1 LSTAFGLALLIA
13 LPHTGPDTVR
23 IRAVAAAPAPDRL
36 ADTVSWGSPQIV
48 VETGQ
53 GRASIWLLTVADSVY
68 LVAAIPDSTPYWGD
82 DLVVS
87 IDTDGDRADTP
98 QHDDFQ
104 WYLRRMLDSSVV
116 LRGRA
121 GRWDPPQGNPDWRLG
136 SARSGEGWDV
146 RAAEETGGRRWAAV
160 LRLERGWL
168 DVARGRPGLAVRI
181 YDNQP
186 SGWHAWPRPA
196 SGVRPARVEDQPAL
210 WGVVIPTAPAARS
223 AAEPRGAT

>member
-1 LSTAFGLALLIA
+1 MSTAFGLALLIA

-36 ADTVSWGSPQIV
+36 ADTVSWGFPQIV

-87 IDTDGDRADTP
+87 IDTDGDRANTP

-121 GRWDPPQGNPDWRLG
+121 GRWDPPPGPLPLDAVDEILLMMAWF
-136 SARSGEGWDV
+136 RSHPE
-146 RAAEETGGRRWAAV
+146 ALRRTS
-160 LRLERGWL
+160 
-168 DVARGRPGLAVRI
+168 PLAQWV
-181 YDNQP
+181 
-186 SGWHAWPRPA
+186 
-196 SGVRPARVEDQPAL
+196 
-210 WGVVIPTAPAARS
+210 
-223 AAEPRGAT
+223 